1 MRMKKSYLVLGAA
14 LLVAST
20 ATFAQKVTLS
30 EDKAGKKVDVSVD
43 GQPFT
48 SYIYPGVD
56 ELKKA
61 VLYPVRTAKGTLIT
75 RGWPMDP
82 RPGERVDHP
91 HHVGVWLNHGN
102 VNGYDF
108 WNSSNAVDRT
118 KNKYGDIIH
127 TGITS
132 AKSGK
137 GKGELTVTADWVS
150 QDGDNFLKEKTT
162 YIFRAE
168 GDERIIDR
176 ITTLT
181 AQQDVTFQDSKEGVF
196 GMRMARELEL
206 PSKKP
211 EVFTD
216 ANGVATKVASLNNE
230 GVTGNY
236 FNKEGITGDDV
247 WGKRSSWCELQ
258 GDIKGEKVSVA
269 IIDHPGNVGYPAYW
283 HARGYGLFA
292 VNPLGDKE
300 FTNGKNTLNHKLKK
314 GESMT
319 LRYRLVVA
327 SHDLEN
333 KEIDA
338 LATNFAKVK

>member
-1 MRMKKSYLVLGAA
+1 MSKRSFLLIGATI
-14 LLVAST
+14 LYSGVS
-20 ATFAQKVTLS
+20 FAQEVELMNNGA
-30 EDKAGKKVDVSVD
+30 ERRVEVSVD
-43 GQPFT
+43 GKPFT
-48 SYIYPGVD
+48 SYIYPGL
-56 ELKKA
+56 ETLKKP
-61 VLYPVRTAKGTLIT
+61 VLYPVRTAEGTLVT

-91 HHVGVWLNHGN
+91 HHVGVWFNHGD

-127 TGITS
+127 TGITNL
-132 AKSGK
+132 KSGK
-137 GKGELTVTADWVS
+137 GKGELDVTADWVS
-150 QDGDNFLKEKTT
+150 QDGDTFLKEKTT
-162 YIFRAE
+162 FIFRAV

-181 AQQDVTFQDSKEGVF
+181 AQQDVTFTDSKEGMF
-196 GMRMARELEL
+196 GMRMARQLEL
-206 PSKKP
+206 PSKKA

-236 FNKEGITGDDV
+236 HNKEGVEGDDV
-247 WGKRSSWCELQ
+247 WAKRSAWNDLSGKIGNE
-258 GDIKGEKVSVA
+258 DISVA
-269 IIDHPGNVGYPAYW
+269 IFDHPQNLGYPAYW

-292 VNPLGDKE
+292 VNPMGDKE
-300 FTNGKNTLNHKLKK
+300 YSGGKETRNQKLSK
-314 GESMT
+314 GKSMT

-327 SHDLEN
+327 SHHLT
-333 KEIDA
+333 DA
-338 LATNFAKVK
+338 EMDKLANDFGKVK